1 MTILKRV
8 HSHKT
13 RFHIEKMKVYNKKID
28 IIRSGR
34 KTLAL
39 EITRA
44 LKVLARAPYLMPD
57 KDIQRFIKEKSPWI
71 ESHMEI
77 MKKKI
82 ETDAEQK
89 ENISVF
95 TEEEIHQ
102 LADKA
107 LKVIPARVAYYAPI
121 VGTRFG
127 RITIRNQVSRWGSC
141 SSKGSLSFNCLLMLT
156 PPDVI
161 DYVVVHELC
170 HCKELNHSARFW
182 DEVCRVLPDYKAPK
196 KWLKDN
202 GGALI
207 QRMRESLE
215 RFSE

>member
-1 MTILKRV
+1 
-8 HSHKT
+8 
-13 RFHIEKMKVYNKKID
+13 MKEYNGKIK

-34 KTLAL
+34 RTLAL
-39 EITRA
+39 EITRD
-44 LKVLARAPYLMPD
+44 LKVIARVPYRIPD
-57 KDIQRFIKEKSPWI
+57 RDVQQFIKEKSPWI
-71 ESHMEI
+71 ESHMEMM
-77 MKKKI
+77 MKKVEADSK
-82 ETDAEQK
+82 QR
-89 ENISVF
+89 ENISLF
-95 TEEEIHQ
+95 TKEEIHQ
-102 LADKA
+102 LADNA
-107 LKVIPARVAYYAPI
+107 LKVIPERVAYFAPLI
-121 VGTRFG
+121 GARFG

-141 SSKGSLSFNCLLMLT
+141 SNKGALSFNCLLMLT

-182 DEVCRVLPDYKAPK
+182 DKVRRVLPDYQTPK

-215 RFSE
+215 RVPE